1 MLNSNLLENEKINY
15 SPMVLG
21 STLFK
26 VVENETDIIGY
37 WRDDEGVIHIDNIEA
52 RHYFAI
58 ETFNLNQAI
67 KNMFYDGEKC
77 VFYKNVYNEGVIAYP
92 DKTCEILK
100 NRIAI
105 LEYGKPSD
113 KYIAHLL
120 ETNDWLTIY
129 KIDNGNY
136 LIEIYK

>member
-1 MLNSNLLENEKINY
+1 MLNSMLLENEKINY

-21 STLFK
+21 STLFR

-37 WRDDEGVIHIDNIEA
+37 WRDGEGQVYRDYIEA
-52 RHYFAI
+52 RQYFAT

-100 NRIAI
+100 TRLVI
-105 LEYGKPSD
+105 EYTCQPCEVDIRLLLD
-113 KYIAHLL
+113 KH
-120 ETNDWLTIY
+120 NGLTIY